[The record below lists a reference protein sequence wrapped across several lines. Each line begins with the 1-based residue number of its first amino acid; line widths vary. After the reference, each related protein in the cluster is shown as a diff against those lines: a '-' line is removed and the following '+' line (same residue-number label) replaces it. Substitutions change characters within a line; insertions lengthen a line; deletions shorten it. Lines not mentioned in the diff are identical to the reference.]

1 MKMIKQII
9 IAMVFISSSML
20 YSQYYAIGEWHLVE
34 KIDPITDEKEISIFI
49 KKQEENS
56 LNFNTLM
63 IKVNSNSI
71 NINLYT
77 PSLLFKQRFNDND
90 KIDIIYRLG
99 KNEPRNTSLN
109 KYGETEFYS
118 LTNSQIA
125 SQQSIILLK
134 ELLHNNTLAVRA
146 LETIG
151 SAKYTYTYV
160 YELQKL
166 KEILLYA
173 DFEGTILEN
182 YQAEFESILENQKTE
197 KDKTSQD
204 SESSENS
211 EASEDIETPK
221 TKDNIYL
228 IDDINY
234 EKPII

>member
-1 MKMIKQII
+1 MKIIKKII
-9 IAMVFISSSML
+9 IAMIFISSSML
-20 YSQYYAIGEWHLVE
+20 YSQYYSIGKWHLVE

-63 IKVNSNSI
+63 IKINSKSI
-71 NINLYT
+71 NMNLYT

-109 KYGETEFYS
+109 KYGESEFYS

-134 ELLHNNTLAVRA
+134 ELLHHNTFAVRA

-160 YELQKL
+160 YDLEQL
-166 KEILLYA
+166 KDILLYA
-173 DFEGTILEN
+173 DFSGTVLEN
-182 YQAEFESILENQKTE
+182 YKSEFESILKSQKSEEDKSSQEPENTE
-197 KDKTSQD
+197 D
-204 SESSENS
+204 SETM
-211 EASEDIETPK
+211 ETPK
-221 TKDNIYL
+221 TNHKDNIYL
-228 IDDINY
+228 IDDVNY
-234 EKPII
+234 EGPII

>member
-1 MKMIKQII
+1 MKIIKKII
-9 IAMVFISSSML
+9 IAMIFISSSML
-20 YSQYYAIGEWHLVE
+20 YSQYYSIGKWHLVE

-63 IKVNSNSI
+63 IKINSNSI
-71 NINLYT
+71 NMNLYT

-109 KYGETEFYS
+109 KYGESEFYS

-134 ELLHNNTLAVRA
+134 ELLHHNTFAVRA

-160 YELQKL
+160 YDLEQL
-166 KEILLYA
+166 KDILLYA
-173 DFEGTILEN
+173 DFSGTVLEN
-182 YQAEFESILENQKTE
+182 YKSEFESILKSQKSEEDKSSQEPENTE
-197 KDKTSQD
+197 D
-204 SESSENS
+204 SETM
-211 EASEDIETPK
+211 ETPK
-221 TKDNIYL
+221 TNHKDNIYL
-228 IDDINY
+228 IDDVNY
-234 EKPII
+234 EGPII